1 MTPPEILSPRKRELP
16 FGLPRQRRV
25 LRSNDFTRLERQGVR
40 AHGAFVTLVGRTG
53 GRGRVGFTV
62 SKKVGNAVM
71 RNFVKRRL
79 RDVAR
84 RHKDKWQGRDLIII
98 AKPEAAG
105 RTLQELEADVLAT
118 LAKLDV
124 TRGPASKG
132 SSKGPPSRGAHGK
145 PPRSDR
151 S

>member
-1 MTPPEILSPRKRELP
+1 M
-16 FGLPRQRRV
+16 
-25 LRSNDFTRLERQGVR
+25 R
-40 AHGAFVTLVGRTG
+40 AHGNFVTLVGRAG

-79 RDVAR
+79 RDIAR
-84 RHKDKWQGRDLIII
+84 RHKALWSGRDLIII

-124 TRGPASKG
+124 TRGT
-132 SSKGPPSRGAHGK
+132 HGK
-145 PPRSDR
+145 PPRPGPRSDR
-151 S
+151 SR

>member
-1 MTPPEILSPRKRELP
+1 MSARRPASPNA
-16 FGLPRQRRV
+16 LPRAQRL
-25 LRSNDFTRLERQGVR
+25 LRSNDFARLERQGTR
-40 AHGAFVTLVGRTG
+40 AHGAFVTLVGRATG
-53 GRGRVGFTV
+53 HPTRSRVGFTV

-84 RHKDKWQGRDLIII
+84 RHKEAWRGKDLIVI

-105 RTLQELEADVLAT
+105 RSLQELEADVLAT

-124 TRGPASKG
+124 TAPPRGT
-132 SSKGPPSRGAHGK
+132 HGK
-145 PPRSDR
+145 PRR
-151 S
+151 